1 METYPLIL
9 DGAQAGTVTVRREGG
24 WTVFDVQCAAAEGV
38 KRVSVYGGGAEG
50 YLGVLAPEDGAL
62 TLHRRFSR
70 SAMRAFPAHIEYAG
84 YAGQPC
90 AAPEPPEKPAPPEK
104 PTPPEEPAP
113 PEEPTSPEEPVPE
126 PPETPEPPPAPNK
139 EEAPPALEDVYW
151 YASPDGALVCFD
163 GEHNLIA
170 LPVGDARIPE
180 GPGGWQRTIEGRD
193 YVVYRTKDG
202 KLLR

>member
-38 KRVSVYGGGAEG
+38 RRVSVYGGGAEG
-50 YLGVLAPEDGAL
+50 YLGVLAPENGAM

-90 AAPEPPEKPAPPEK
+90 TAPEPPEESAPPEK
-104 PTPPEEPAP
+104 PIPPEEPAP
-113 PEEPTSPEEPVPE
+113 PEESTPQEEPPQE
-126 PPETPEPPPAPNK
+126 EPAPNK
-139 EEAPPALEDVYW
+139 EAPPALEDVYW